1 MPNSISVFGSQQF
14 FFFFLSTSISYKL
27 HGTYLHYKMTYL
39 LDQEVRKDHSEGH
52 LGRDLNEIKREQDRP
67 GGPGEAEG
75 GKVWFIGIS

>member
-1 MPNSISVFGSQQF
+1 
-14 FFFFLSTSISYKL
+14 
-27 HGTYLHYKMTYL
+27 MTYL
-39 LDQEVRKDHSEGH
+39 LDQEVSKDLSEGH